1 MRILNQDETKT
12 VSGAK
17 TAILKLNYVE
27 MDVLVT
33 YSTRFVG
40 KGTYGGYWLGLILYP
55 NEVHDLGDNLLPYDV
70 SDVFFHNGHMIIP
83 IPVEGGHIYKIML
96 GEG

>member
-1 MRILNQDETKT
+1 MRKLNQNETKT

-17 TAILKLNYVE
+17 TAILKLNHVE

-33 YSTRFVG
+33 YTTRFVG
-40 KGTYGGYWLGLILYP
+40 NGTYGGYWLNMILYP
-55 NEVHDLGDNLLPYDV
+55 NAVHDLGDNLLPYDV
-70 SDVFFHNGHMIIP
+70 SDVFCHNGHRIIP
-83 IPVEGGHIYKIML
+83 VPVEGGHIYKIML